1 MKGKTGNLYSLVI
14 PVYNEAELLED
25 LCLRLTKVWQGMD
38 GDYELIFVDD
48 GSTDNS
54 FVKMKELWERDK
66 RIKIVKL
73 SRNFGHQ
80 IAITA
85 GLEIASGNAIM
96 LMDADLQDPPEMLP
110 KFIEKW
116 SQGYDVVYG
125 IRKRRKENIFKK
137 AAYTIF
143 YRLLKKIS
151 STDIPIDSGDFC
163 LMDRRV
169 VSLLRRMP
177 ERNRFVRGIRSW
189 IGLKQTGLE
198 YERDR
203 RFRGEAKYTFGKLL
217 KLAVDGILSFSFMPL
232 RLATYFGLFISLT
245 SFLSALFLVIL
256 KLWRNIPLKG
266 WTSTVVIIL
275 FLGGVQLVSLGV
287 IGEYIGRIY
296 DEVKQRPL
304 YVIEEAIGWESQSES
319 RGATKVS

>member
-1 MKGKTGNLYSLVI
+1 MKGKAGNLYSLVV

-25 LCLRLTKVWQGMD
+25 LYLRQTKVWQSMD
-38 GDYELIFVDD
+38 GDFELIFVDD

-54 FVKMKELWERDK
+54 FAKMKELWERDE
-66 RIKIVKL
+66 RVKIVKL

-80 IAITA
+80 VAVTA
-85 GLEIASGNAIM
+85 GLENASGNAIM

-116 SQGYDVVYG
+116 KQGYDVVYG
-125 IRKRRKENIFKK
+125 VRRRRKENIFKR
-137 AAYTIF
+137 AAYSTF

-151 STDIPIDSGDFC
+151 NIDIPLDSGDFC

-169 VSLLRRMP
+169 VNLLRNMP

-189 IGLKQTGLE
+189 VGLKQIGLE

-203 RFRGEAKYTFGKLL
+203 RLRGEAKYTFGKLL
-217 KLAVDGILSFSFMPL
+217 KLALDGVVSFSFMPL
-232 RLATYFGLFISLT
+232 RLATYLGLFISLG
-245 SFLSALFLVIL
+245 SFISALILVIL
-256 KLWRNIPLKG
+256 KLWWDIPLKG

-296 DEVKQRPL
+296 DEVKKRPL
-304 YVIEEAIGWESQSES
+304 YVIEEVIGLE
-319 RGATKVS
+319 KPK